1 MAATVP
7 EVTQFLDELD
17 LTYNVTERDDIV
29 LTFTTETYHDM
40 DGEPR
45 LLLVI
50 RLEEEGEY
58 FKLFAPEAF
67 AVTDG
72 VHLDAFLRA
81 CAIVQWRTKLI
92 QFEFDERDGEIRPIV
107 EFPLEDAPLTQSQVR
122 RCIVGMVQ
130 LLEEFY
136 PTLDR
141 ALSHGEVDFE
151 PSENMLAGVLSEL
164 LAQVPPD
171 VLAEALRLA
180 DERRRDEG
188 EL

>member
-1 MAATVP
+1 MAASVP
-7 EVTQFLDELD
+7 EVTAFLDALD
-17 LTYNVTERDDIV
+17 LSYHVTEREDIV
-29 LTFTTETYHDM
+29 LTFTTETYRDV
-40 DGEPR
+40 DDELR

-50 RLEEEGEY
+50 RLEEKGEY

-72 VHLDAFLRA
+72 THLDAFLRA

-107 EFPLEDAPLTQSQVR
+107 EFPLEDAPLTQAQTR

-130 LLEEFY
+130 LLEEYY
-136 PTLDR
+136 PTLRR
-141 ALSHGEVDFE
+141 ALHEGEVGFE

-188 EL
+188 DL